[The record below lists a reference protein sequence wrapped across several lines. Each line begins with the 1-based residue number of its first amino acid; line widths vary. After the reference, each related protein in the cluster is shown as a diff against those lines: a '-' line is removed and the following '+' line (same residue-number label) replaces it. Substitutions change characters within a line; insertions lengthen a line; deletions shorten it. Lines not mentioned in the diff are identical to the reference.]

1 MTYEKSCGG
10 IIYTEDEGVRHYLI
24 IESVGGTY
32 GFPKGHMEGD
42 ETEVET
48 ALREIWEEVGIRPI
62 LIEDFKLT
70 DEYPLPGKEGVG
82 KQIIY
87 FIGTYSNQEIVPL
100 ESELVNATLMTY
112 EEAMNVFQFES
123 SKRLLEEANNFID
136 NRGNC

>member
-10 IIYTEDEGVRHYLI
+10 IIYTEEDGVRRYLI
-24 IESVGGTY
+24 IESIGGAY
-32 GFPKGHMEGD
+32 GFPKGHMEGN

-48 ALREIWEEVGIRPI
+48 ALREIGEEVGIHPT

-82 KQIIY
+82 KQITY
-87 FIGTYSNQEIVPL
+87 FVGTYADQEIIPL

-123 SKRLLEEANNFID
+123 SKRLLEEAERFLESKK
-136 NRGNC
+136 